1 MSRVAIIIVTHNS
14 GTEIGRCLDALAA
27 THSTRET
34 ETIVVDNASRDQTV
48 AEVAARGVRFIAN
61 ANNAGFAA
69 AVNQGIRA
77 GDAPLILVLNPDAH
91 LVTAC
96 DALAALFTDPRTGA
110 AGGMLIDVLGRPQT
124 GFMARNLPT
133 PAALIFEVLGINRL
147 WPSNPVNWQYRC
159 LGMDP
164 MTPGPVEQPA

>member
-48 AEVAARGVRFIAN
+48 AEVVARGVRFMAN

-77 GDAPLILVLNPDAH
+77 TDAPLIPLLNPDAH
-91 LVTAC
+91 LVRGL
-96 DALAALFTDPRTGA
+96 DALTAQFEDPRTGA
-110 AGGMLIDVLGRPQT
+110 AGGLLTSADGRPQT
-124 GFMARNLPT
+124 GFMARSLP
-133 PAALIFEVLGINRL
+133 
-147 WPSNPVNWQYRC
+147 
-159 LGMDP
+159 
-164 MTPGPVEQPA
+164 